1 MDEQEIIEEFRRL
14 EKVAGIKKNIC
25 GIMPSLGHRVRLM
38 NTQFNQLLREE
49 KELIRPQLE
58 AAIDEI
64 LKMVTKINHSFQED
78 QKKQPLK

>member
-1 MDEQEIIEEFRRL
+1 MDEEKIVEEFKRL
-14 EKVAGIKKNIC
+14 EKVAEIKRNIG

-58 AAIDEI
+58 A
-64 LKMVTKINHSFQED
+64 N
-78 QKKQPLK
+78 